1 MKQAILGGTW
11 FARIRKLLTGIFDRG
26 NKSCDG
32 NGVMADDTK
41 TIPLKSIRIPAWFY
55 CGKDWSSK
63 GEQDK
68 AIENYTEAIRLD
80 PDYVNAFIGR
90 GVSWGEKGEYDKAIA
105 DYDEAIRL
113 DPDNQHA
120 IRNRAVTMSMK
131 HLEG

>member
-11 FARIRKLLTGIFDRG
+11 FVRIRKLLADLFDKG
-26 NKSCDG
+26 NKRVEG
-32 NGVMADDTK
+32 NGVMADNTRA
-41 TIPLKSIRIPAWFY
+41 IPLKSSRIPAWFY
-55 CGKDWSSK
+55 RGKNWSNK

-113 DPDNQHA
+113 DPNNQHA
-120 IRNRAVTMSMK
+120 IRNRTITISMK
-131 HLEG
+131 QIEG